1 MFVST
6 RTDAISFCSALFSE
20 FGSSMESFLLM
31 VLFSGTMYS
40 FQINIM

>member
-6 RTDAISFCSALFSE
+6 RTDAISFSLALFSE
-20 FGSSMESFLLM
+20 FGSSMESVLLM

-40 FQINIM
+40 FQIM